1 MVTDNNV
8 PLPPPPRV
16 LGSGDVPRRSGQPG
30 VYGPTDENLSRMNDE
45 DRLFERGRRRMKE
58 LKRWR

>member
-1 MVTDNNV
+1 MVIDNNV

-45 DRLFERGRRRMKE
+45 DRLSKE
-58 LKRWR
+58 EEDG